1 MKKKFLLLAHGE
13 MQRTP
18 EFQEAHRK
26 WWSSIQNQVVDSG
39 NPLLNGR
46 LVTKSGEASEI
57 TADMTPALGYSIVEA
72 ESIDEA
78 VALLADSP
86 MDMWVYEAMPM

>member
-1 MKKKFLLLAHGE
+1 MKKFLFLANGE

-26 WWSSIQNQVVDSG
+26 WWSSIQDHVVDSG
-39 NPLLNGR
+39 NPLFNGR
-46 LVTKSGEASEI
+46 TVTKSGDVSEI
-57 TADMTPALGYSIVEA
+57 TSDMTPALGYSIIEA